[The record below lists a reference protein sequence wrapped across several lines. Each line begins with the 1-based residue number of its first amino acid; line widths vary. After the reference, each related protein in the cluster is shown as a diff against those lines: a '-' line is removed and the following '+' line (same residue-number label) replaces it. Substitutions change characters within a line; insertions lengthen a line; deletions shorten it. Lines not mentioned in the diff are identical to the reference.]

1 MTVARD
7 CDQMV
12 ILGDGMDQT
21 ALAEQDSNAVEIFD
35 VVHARILRFFP
46 ELVDQLGGDPK
57 LLMQQVGIGPENLS
71 EGKSG
76 ATYRQM
82 VHLIEL
88 AAAEL
93 RCPDF
98 GMRLATLQSGG
109 KMFGPLGLVMKNS
122 RTFGDALDYV
132 GKHTYAH
139 SLAARVWLQRFRS
152 KKAVFVGHDILLG
165 RMPNKC
171 QAMEQLLLVGHLAA
185 MEITG
190 GLVRVRKVHF
200 RHQPVSSLRT
210 YRRYFGCEVRFGQN
224 EDGVVF
230 SERDLA
236 CPIIDPD
243 SQVYRAATSF
253 IDARFTQHR
262 PPLHARARGVIM
274 QFLGTENCTNDR
286 IAAALNMHSR
296 TMHRRLNAEG
306 TSFQQIKD
314 EVRRDVM
321 LYYLQQTNLDFALIS
336 ARLGFAEQSVMTRS
350 CNRWFSTS
358 PTKFR
363 SERRRLTLTG

>member
-1 MTVARD
+1 
-7 CDQMV
+7 
-12 ILGDGMDQT
+12 MDQT
-21 ALAEQDSNAVEIFD
+21 SSVEQDSNADEIFD

-46 ELVDQLGGDPK
+46 ELVGQLGGDPK
-57 LLMQQVGIGPENLS
+57 LLMQQVGFDAENLS
-71 EGKSG
+71 DGKSG

-132 GKHTYAH
+132 SKHTYAH
-139 SLAARVWLQRFRS
+139 SLAARVWLQRSRS
-152 KKAVFVGHDILLG
+152 GKAVFAGHDILLD

-171 QAMEQLLLVGHLAA
+171 QAMEQILLVGHLAA

-190 GLVRVRKVHF
+190 GLARARKVHF

-210 YRRYFGCEVRFGQN
+210 YRRYFGCDVRFGQN
-224 EDGVVF
+224 EDGVVY

-236 CPIIDPD
+236 SPIIDPD
-243 SQVYRAATSF
+243 SQVYRAATAF
-253 IDARFTQHR
+253 IDSRFTRHR
-262 PPLHARARGVIM
+262 PPLHAQARGVIM
-274 QFLGTENCTNDR
+274 RFLGTERCTNDLT
-286 IAAALNMHSR
+286 AAALNLHPR

-321 LYYLQQTNLDFALIS
+321 LYYLQQTKLDFALIS

-350 CNRWFSTS
+350 CNRWFSVS
-358 PTKFR
+358 PTKLR
-363 SERRRLTLTG
+363 LQRRRLALTG

>member
-1 MTVARD
+1 
-7 CDQMV
+7 MV
-12 ILGDGMDQT
+12 IGEAGVGQT
-21 ALAEQDSNAVEIFD
+21 SLRDRDSNAGEVFD

-46 ELVDQLGGDPK
+46 DLVAQLGGDPK
-57 LLMQQVGIGPENLS
+57 VLMRQVGIHSGEHPE
-71 EGKSG
+71 GRSG

-93 RCPDF
+93 RCSDF

-109 KMFGPLGLVMKNS
+109 RMFGPLGLVMKNS
-122 RTFGDALDYV
+122 TTFGDALDYV
-132 GKHTYAH
+132 RKHTYAH
-139 SLAARVWLQRFRS
+139 SLAARIWLKRS
-152 KKAVFVGHDILLG
+152 ASTKTVFVGHDILLD
-165 RMPNKC
+165 RMPNKS
-171 QAMEQLLLVGHLAA
+171 QAMEQILLVGHLTA

-190 GLVRVRKVHF
+190 GRARVRQVHF
-200 RHQPVSSLRT
+200 RHQPVSPLRA
-210 YRRYFGCEVRFGQN
+210 YRRYFGCAVRFGQY

-236 CPIIDPD
+236 SPIIDAD

-253 IDARFTQHR
+253 IDAKFTRHR
-262 PPLHARARGVIM
+262 PPLHAQARGVIM

-286 IAAALNMHSR
+286 IATALHLHPR

-321 LYYLQQTNLDFALIS
+321 LYYLQQTKLNFALIS
-336 ARLGFAEQSVMTRS
+336 ERLGFAEQAVMTRS
-350 CNRWFSTS
+350 CNRWFSAS
-358 PTKFR
+358 PTKLR
-363 SERRRLTLTG
+363 SQARRLTRTS

>member
-1 MTVARD
+1 MHL
-7 CDQMV
+7 
-12 ILGDGMDQT
+12 LGRWYIPGGAVGQT
-21 ALAEQDSNAVEIFD
+21 ALLEQDSNAGEVFD

-46 ELVDQLGGDPK
+46 DLVGQLGGDPK
-57 LLMQQVGIGPENLS
+57 VLMQQVGIRPEDLS

-88 AAAEL
+88 AAAEF

-109 KMFGPLGLVMKNS
+109 GMFGPLGLVMKNS

-132 GKHTYAH
+132 SKHTYAH
-139 SLAARVWLQRFRS
+139 SLAARIWLKRS
-152 KKAVFVGHDILLG
+152 RSMNTVFVGHDILLD
-165 RMPNKC
+165 RMPNKS
-171 QAMEQLLLVGHLAA
+171 QAMEQILLVGHLAA

-190 GLVRVRKVHF
+190 GYARVRKVHF

-210 YRRYFGCEVRFGQN
+210 YRRYFGCAVRFGQN

-243 SQVYRAATSF
+243 LQIYQAATSF
-253 IDARFTQHR
+253 IDAKFTRHR
-262 PPLHARARGVIM
+262 PPLHAQARGVIM
-274 QFLGTENCTNDR
+274 QYLGTENCTNDR
-286 IAAALNMHSR
+286 IATALNLHPR
-296 TMHRRLNAEG
+296 TLHRRLNAEG

-314 EVRRDVM
+314 K
-321 LYYLQQTNLDFALIS
+321 S
-336 ARLGFAEQSVMTRS
+336 AATSCSTIFNRLT
-350 CNRWFSTS
+350 STS
-358 PTKFR
+358 LLSRKGWVLPSSR
-363 SERRRLTLTG
+363 S

>member
-1 MTVARD
+1 MGRTSL
-7 CDQMV
+7 
-12 ILGDGMDQT
+12 LG
-21 ALAEQDSNAVEIFD
+21 QDSNAAEIFD

-46 ELVDQLGGDPK
+46 ELVDQLGGDAK
-57 LLMQQVGIGPENLS
+57 LLMRQVGFDSEYLS

-76 ATYRQM
+76 STYRQM

-93 RCPDF
+93 RSPDF
-98 GMRLATLQSGG
+98 GMRLATLQGG
-109 KMFGPLGLVMKNS
+109 GGMFGPLGLVMKNS

-132 GKHTYAH
+132 SKHIYAH
-139 SLAARVWLQRFRS
+139 SLAARVWLQRSGYR
-152 KKAVFVGHDILLG
+152 KAVFVGHDILLD

-190 GLVRVRKVHF
+190 GLSRVRKVHF

-210 YRRYFGCEVRFGQN
+210 YGRNFGCEVRFGQN
-224 EDGVVF
+224 EDGVFF

-243 SQVYRAATSF
+243 SQAYRAATSF
-253 IDARFTQHR
+253 IDARFTRHR
-262 PPLHARARGVIM
+262 PPLHAQARGVIR
-274 QFLGTENCTNDR
+274 QFLGTDNCTNDR
-286 IAAALNMHSR
+286 IAAALNLHPR

-314 EVRRDVM
+314 EVRRDLL
-321 LYYLQQTNLDFALIS
+321 LYYLQQTNLNFALVS

-350 CNRWFSTS
+350 CNRWFSAS
-358 PTKFR
+358 PTKLR
-363 SERRRLTLTG
+363 SQRRLALTD